1 MKRSRKPSMAALI
14 DILKSQAHKSENRDW
29 SGFEEHVQ
37 RVYQRL
43 LDLKGE
49 DVLVARDVTIRGR
62 NGLEHQIDV
71 YYEFELTGLR
81 HRVAIECKN
90 MQRPVDKDR
99 VLAFSA
105 KISDC
110 PGVRGCMI
118 AANGYQS
125 GAKKFADDN
134 GITALT
140 RDDLPSLGTLLG
152 MRLEMVAIPSETSI
166 GQPFWTLYE
175 LETGAPAGHLENGE
189 TYGLLFFSKKQAEA
203 FFKFRSYGPA
213 WAVRGLSQENLRAF
227 ILTVDAM
234 DGRYLI
240 TQVME
245 LPDGTCDVAGQEIE
259 RKMLI
264 SEFYHGSGTIPE
276 EPMVMPSI
284 RERRAART

>member
-1 MKRSRKPSMAALI
+1 MKRSRKPSIAAVI
-14 DILKSQAHKSENRDW
+14 DILKSQPRDYGNRDW
-29 SGFEEHVQ
+29 AGFEELVQ
-37 RVYQRL
+37 KIYQRL
-43 LDLKGE
+43 LDAKGE

-81 HRVAIECKN
+81 HRVAFECKN

-105 KISDC
+105 KINDC

-140 RDDLPSLGTLLG
+140 LDDLPSLAALLG
-152 MRLEMVAIPSETSI
+152 MRLETVAIPTEKSI

-175 LETGAPAGHLENGE
+175 IETGAPAGHRQNGE
-189 TYGLLFFSKKQAEA
+189 TYGLLFFSKKQAEN
-203 FFKFRSYGPA
+203 FFKLRSYGPA

-234 DGRYLI
+234 NGRYLI
-240 TQVME
+240 AQTME
-245 LPDGTCDVAGQEIE
+245 LPDGTCDFVGQEVD

-264 SEFYHGSGTIPE
+264 SEFYHGSGAIPE
-276 EPMVMPSI
+276 EAMVMPSL
-284 RERRAART
+284 RKRRPART

>member
-1 MKRSRKPSMAALI
+1 MKRSRKPSIAAVI
-14 DILKSQAHKSENRDW
+14 DILKSQPHNSGNRDW

-37 RVYQRL
+37 QVYQGL
-43 LDLKGE
+43 LDVKGE

-105 KISDC
+105 KINDC

-140 RDDLPSLGTLLG
+140 LGDLPSLGKLLG
-152 MRLEMVAIPSETSI
+152 MRLEMVAIPAETSI

-175 LETGAPAGHLENGE
+175 LETGAPAGHLQNGE
-189 TYGLLFFSKKQAEA
+189 TYGLLFFSKKQAEN

-234 DGRYLI
+234 NGRYLMAQTI
-240 TQVME
+240 E
-245 LPDGTCDVAGQEIE
+245 LPDGTCDFIGQEIDRE
-259 RKMLI
+259 MLI
-264 SEFYHGSGTIPE
+264 FEFYHGSGMIPE
-276 EPMVMPSI
+276 EPMVMPSL
-284 RERRAART
+284 RKRRATRI

>member
-1 MKRSRKPSMAALI
+1 MKRSRKPSIAAVI
-14 DILKSQAHKSENRDW
+14 EALKSQPHNSGNRDW

-37 RVYQRL
+37 QVYQSL
-43 LDLKGE
+43 LDVKGE

-105 KISDC
+105 KINDC

-140 RDDLPSLGTLLG
+140 LGDLPSLGKLLG
-152 MRLEMVAIPSETSI
+152 MRLEMVAIPAETSI

-175 LETGAPAGHLENGE
+175 LRPAHRRGICRTAKLTDYFSFRKGRQRIFSSSGHM
-189 TYGLLFFSKKQAEA
+189 A
-203 FFKFRSYGPA
+203 R
-213 WAVRGLSQENLRAF
+213 RGLCAAYPR
-227 ILTVDAM
+227 
-234 DGRYLI
+234 R
-240 TQVME
+240 
-245 LPDGTCDVAGQEIE
+245 TCVP
-259 RKMLI
+259 L
-264 SEFYHGSGTIPE
+264 SS
-276 EPMVMPSI
+276 PSM
-284 RERRAART
+284 R